1 MQFEATG
8 NLMKPYSKGLM
19 AQCVRVL
26 PSPHTP
32 SNTTSNTTSDSTPDT
47 SISAETLF
55 VVLGVAI
62 AIIILSNLLLIC
74 VVCQRRRLH
83 IQKALKTKVRL
94 I

>member
-8 NLMKPYSKGLM
+8 NQMKLYSKGLM

-32 SNTTSNTTSDSTPDT
+32 SNTTSDSTPDT

-55 VVLGVAI
+55 AVMGVAI
-62 AIIILSNLLLIC
+62 AIITLSILLLIC
-74 VVCQRRRLH
+74 VVCQRRRRLH

-94 I
+94 LLVI